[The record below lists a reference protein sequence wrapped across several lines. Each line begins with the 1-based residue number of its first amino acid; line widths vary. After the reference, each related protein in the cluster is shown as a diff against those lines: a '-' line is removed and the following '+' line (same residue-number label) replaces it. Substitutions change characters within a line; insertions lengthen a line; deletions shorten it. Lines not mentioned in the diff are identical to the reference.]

1 MFPPVPES
9 PNRQLPSKSSG
20 TPRVGMHLYQNDDDD
35 DVSVL
40 TFHTLGAKDVA
51 NHHQHNVG
59 GNNINNNSSYIKS
72 ARESLERLVLESKEA
87 SGDDSLARISEE
99 DGSHQS
105 QMSSCHSK
113 SKSSSTTKG
122 EEKEKTVQEETEEDG
137 GNYDENDDD
146 DDTISLAESILTS
159 ASKVL
164 SNIGSSPYYAGRNK
178 RGEVSSSTA
187 TKLRESPLPKPNPKH
202 PSPMKQPIKSTND
215 TEKDEDKKYMKYVHE
230 SNNQTYSKVNQMP
243 SHINNDDTN
252 STRLEVSSTFLR
264 SYFHDDDDDDDENTK
279 PYVNRYSR
287 DGTTINKNVTKGG
300 SSKGTNGDEHIQ
312 QLESETKKLHA
323 LLKECQS
330 ETKKSTQTLGT
341 SIKKANELLE
351 RISSGRMM

>member
-35 DVSVL
+35 DDVSVL

-51 NHHQHNVG
+51 NHHHHNVG
-59 GNNINNNSSYIKS
+59 GNNINNNSSYIKP

-113 SKSSSTTKG
+113 SKSSSATKC
-122 EEKEKTVQEETEEDG
+122 EEKEKTVQEEAEEDG
-137 GNYDENDDD
+137 GNYCENDDD

-164 SNIGSSPYYAGRNK
+164 SNFESSPYYAGRNK

-215 TEKDEDKKYMKYVHE
+215 TEKDEDKKYMKFVHE
-230 SNNQTYSKVNQMP
+230 SNNHTYSSTKKKV
-243 SHINNDDTN
+243 INNDDTN

-264 SYFHDDDDDDDENTK
+264 SYFHDDDENTK
-279 PYVNRYSR
+279 PYVNSYRK
-287 DGTTINKNVTKGG
+287 GNTTTNKNVTKGG

-323 LLKECQS
+323 LLKERQS